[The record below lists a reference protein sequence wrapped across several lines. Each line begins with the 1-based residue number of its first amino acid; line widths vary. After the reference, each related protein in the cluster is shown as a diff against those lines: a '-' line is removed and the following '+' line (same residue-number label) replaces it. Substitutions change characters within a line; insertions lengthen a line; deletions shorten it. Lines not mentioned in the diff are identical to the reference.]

1 MALMRGKMVEHSSQ
15 SNLSR
20 LLRSRRR
27 GKPGASL
34 AKSEHV
40 AGVGCLASVE
50 SCQCRHCWFF
60 PSSLFHPLS
69 LHVCGRAALTV
80 LAGGGRHVCLLP
92 CCELCV
98 CASSSARAQHLPLS
112 SYPQHKIPWIC
123 NSECGRELG
132 NARAHPACGRPLSVT
147 FFALARRDCG
157 PVRAQRAG
165 QRAAKASA
173 GGEWLM
179 LRTLSSPLA
188 PRRPDPARSPHSHVW
203 VSAGRETLVGHRL
216 VIRLSAT
223 CALSVAV

>member
-147 FFALARRDCG
+147 FFSLLVVIAGRSVRSARASGLRRRQPGESGSCCG
-157 PVRAQRAG
+157 PCPALSP
-165 QRAAKASA
+165 RAAPTLRAPLTATSGFQPGGKLLWGTASSFA
-173 GGEWLM
+173 CPPPV
-179 LRTLSSPLA
+179 R
-188 PRRPDPARSPHSHVW
+188 
-203 VSAGRETLVGHRL
+203 
-216 VIRLSAT
+216 
-223 CALSVAV
+223 